1 MNYAAV
7 VKGSNPQTS
16 ADRQV
21 ALGAGPTLGSTPPQP
36 STTPAD
42 IVSPTTAQDNTTPA
56 THQQNK
62 DNTATAADTIN
73 NKKKLSKIE
82 RAVLHQNK
90 RVTKNLKNH
99 NKKKV
104 KKKKKEPVQLQCF
117 PQMALYSLEGST
129 NNLLTV

>member
-1 MNYAAV
+1 MASMNYAAV

-73 NKKKLSKIE
+73 NKKKIK
-82 RAVLHQNK
+82 QNRESGASPK
-90 RVTKNLKNH
+90 QTSNKEPQKPQQ
-99 NKKKV
+99 KKK
-104 KKKKKEPVQLQCF
+104 
-117 PQMALYSLEGST
+117 
-129 NNLLTV
+129 